1 MTTIEGELYSVDA
14 VSIVLRD
21 VAAPAANV
29 VQPVVEDGDAV
40 ECVHDVFDGKAA
52 PVAANACSAPDPGPF
67 IGNGS
72 GSLLEISDESVPSCL
87 WRAQTG
93 HR

>member
-1 MTTIEGELYSVDA
+1 MTTIEGEPYSVDA

-52 PVAANACSAPDPGPF
+52 PVAANAY
-67 IGNGS
+67 IGS
-72 GSLLEISDESVPSCL
+72 RS
-87 WRAQTG
+87 
-93 HR
+93 